1 MFTMDNQRD
10 FYHVSDLSILIVI
23 MFGLKEGLNMQL
35 SLKIT
40 RPYAKIIMECV
51 ERFSEE
57 DMKNVLVQEKR
68 SPGPLVH
75 KGRSD
80 DWNVDG

>member
-1 MFTMDNQRD
+1 MDNQRD

-40 RPYAKIIMECV
+40 RPYAKNIMECV
-51 ERFSEE
+51 ERFSED
-57 DMKNVLVQEKR
+57 DMSPCSGEKIPR
-68 SPGPLVH
+68 PSG
-75 KGRSD
+75 S
-80 DWNVDG
+80 